1 MICYA
6 RKKYLLKV
14 LAKKKFFTERRQ
26 VKSTGNDSFLK
37 VQLGAVI
44 ERCSTR
50 IVIGETY
57 SEPNQTS
64 KMEHFVKIIKPLAVF
79 AKHFN
84 LDVWQGSKYT
94 SGYHQNFRKIKEQ
107 YPRLNLVIVTIL
119 DFHCTKNEIF
129 H

>member
-14 LAKKKFFTERRQ
+14 LAKKNFFTERRQ

-57 SEPNQTS
+57 SEPNQMHIWLSS
-64 KMEHFVKIIKPLAVF
+64 KFQKNYGTI
-79 AKHFN
+79 
-84 LDVWQGSKYT
+84 SKAE
-94 SGYHQNFRKIKEQ
+94 SSHSHNFRFSLYKK
-107 YPRLNLVIVTIL
+107 
-119 DFHCTKNEIF
+119 
-129 H
+129 